1 MTNNAVNPMVYVC
14 GNKKL
19 QLVLKH
25 LIYKIR
31 GVQHVNQDFNFST
44 IVHDTK
50 PTFQQIGRS
59 LTAFRS
65 KASPDIGSAARRVVS
80 EVIADKS
87 PVGSPNLGAVRC
99 VTMPV
104 AGKETKRSRRKKL
117 RLAVPD
123 KTTVELDNRKV
134 DSTDVIFMGNG
145 CNGGVSDFVRE
156 NDVVHEETSIVPNQ
170 NFEDEIYTDDHDEK
184 VLVDSEVSPTTVCSP
199 VIEEDEDCLNC
210 GNGVTF
216 SSGSADK
223 VITNHD
229 RDFENG
235 GVCETI
241 NGSIPNEVS

>member
-19 QLVLKH
+19 QLVLKN

-31 GVQHVNQDFNFST
+31 GVQPVNQDFNFST

-80 EVIADKS
+80 EVISDKS

-123 KTTVELDNRKV
+123 KLTAELDNRNA
-134 DSTDVIFMGNG
+134 DSTDVIFVGNG
-145 CNGGVSDFVRE
+145 CVQE
-156 NDVVHEETSIVPNQ
+156 NDVVHEETSIVPNE
-170 NFEDEIYTDDHDEK
+170 NFEDEVYTDDHDET
-184 VLVDSEVSPTTVCSP
+184 VLVDSEVSPTNVCSP
-199 VIEEDEDCLNC
+199 VLEENDDCLNC
-210 GNGVTF
+210 ENGVTLCN
-216 SSGSADK
+216 GSADEFISNHGQDFK
-223 VITNHD
+223 VG
-229 RDFENG
+229 E
-235 GVCETI
+235 VCEAI
-241 NGSIPNEVS
+241 NGSIPSEVL